1 MKNMGLSVCL
11 CPVISS
17 VTVLFETDRKN
28 WTAMMFV
35 DHKIKNIY
43 YYPKSLHSTYMLC
56 YLDELSE
63 MIGGLLTIKGTSAV
77 SLSVR
82 ETKTWHYL
90 SNKQIINICCIF

>member
-1 MKNMGLSVCL
+1 MGLSVCL

-28 WTAMMFV
+28 WTAMML
-35 DHKIKNIY
+35 DPKIKKHLLLS
-43 YYPKSLHSTYMLC
+43 KSLHSTYMLC

-90 SNKQIINICCIF
+90 SNKQIINIRKN